1 MMDFDTSMRISASGM
16 SANRVTMNVL
26 ASNLANINTTK
37 TEAGK
42 PYERRNV
49 IYESLAVE
57 DTFDGAMEMA
67 LEEGA
72 EEVRV
77 VDVVSDGREP
87 KKVHDPN
94 HPDAD
99 GQGYVLYPNISS
111 IEEMSNLVSASR
123 SYEANLA
130 ALQMAKQ
137 LAIKA
142 LEIGR

>member
-1 MMDFDTSMRISASGM
+1 MDFDTSMRISASGM
-16 SANRVTMNVL
+16 TANRVTMNAL

-37 TEAGK
+37 TSSGK

-49 IYESLAVE
+49 IYESSAVG
-57 DTFDGAMEMA
+57 DTFDDAMDSA
-67 LEEGA
+67 LEEGV
-72 EEVRV
+72 EKVRV

-87 KKVHDPN
+87 KKVHEPN

-99 GQGYVLYPNISS
+99 AEGYVLYPNISS
-111 IEEMSNLVSASR
+111 IEEMSNLVATSR